1 MRSVEMVYCRSL
13 FQKSVRKTNASSKYV
28 DYMFTSIYL
37 LWFSTIRKIS
47 RVNKY
52 RYSFAFMTV
61 SIGILYLRKSKQ
73 TSESTGFRVP
83 FVPVIPILAFV
94 FCLYLALQ
102 LPKLTWI
109 SFVIWLVL
117 GLVVYFL
124 YGRKHSHLNSSK

>member
-1 MRSVEMVYCRSL
+1 
-13 FQKSVRKTNASSKYV
+13 
-28 DYMFTSIYL
+28 
-37 LWFSTIRKIS
+37 
-47 RVNKY
+47 
-52 RYSFAFMTV
+52 
-61 SIGILYLRKSKQ
+61 
-73 TSESTGFRVP
+73 
-83 FVPVIPILAFV
+83 